1 MSCISD
7 LEYRV
12 QPEEMHWTA
21 CYEGQHCG
29 RFATRAAALRSAL
42 ADARRVRRLGHRV
55 RVLVGDRKG
64 HLRPASEPLEARV
77 AAVPAR
83 QPGVTDRDSTGSPGG
98 H

>member
-12 QPEEMHWTA
+12 QSEEMHWTV

-42 ADARRVRRLGHRV
+42 ADALRVRRLGHRV
-55 RVLVGDRKG
+55 RVMVEDRAG
-64 HLRPASEPLEARV
+64 HLRPAPEPLEAR
-77 AAVPAR
+77 AAEGPAR
-83 QPGVTDRDSTGSPGG
+83 RPGVSGRDGIGG
-98 H
+98 PRRH